1 MKKLCPL
8 LLLLSTV
15 SSIHAQKFEKENLYS
30 IWYLDKYSDAE
41 AYYKPSKKEIGDYF
55 TFNKDMTY
63 SLKSEGEPSSG
74 TWMFNTNGNYIELKE
89 EDGNTEK
96 LYVYFLSKK
105 SFVFSYDTDE
115 YRIWEAHY
123 VSCN

>member
-1 MKKLCPL
+1 MKKLCL
-8 LLLLSTV
+8 LLLLCIV
-15 SSIHAQKFEKENLYS
+15 SGIHAQKFEKENLYRT
-30 IWYLDKYSDAE
+30 WYLDKYSDAE

-63 SLKSEGEPSSG
+63 SIKSEDELSSG

-89 EDGNTEK
+89 KAGDTEK
-96 LYVYFLSKK
+96 LHLYFLSKK
-105 SFVFSYDTDE
+105 SLVFGYDTDE

>member
-1 MKKLCPL
+1 MKKLCL
-8 LLLLSTV
+8 LVFLCLVNGVHS
-15 SSIHAQKFEKENLYS
+15 QKLEKEDLYRT
-30 IWYLDKYSDAE
+30 WHLDKYSDAE

-55 TFNKDMTY
+55 IFKEDMTY
-63 SLKSEGEPSSG
+63 TIKSEGELSSG

-89 EDGNTEK
+89 RDGDTEK

-105 SFVFSYDTDE
+105 SLVFSYDTDE
-115 YRIWEAHY
+115 YRIWEVHY